1 MGLAFLF
8 FSFLLLF
15 VVFKRCLFIWTRIN
29 SDAANWRFAYS
40 LPDKVMPHGTLAA
53 CAQEISQ
60 NPNKKIHLL
69 ETPQINLY

>member
-8 FSFLLLF
+8 FSFA
-15 VVFKRCLFIWTRIN
+15 VCSIKRCLFIWTRIN
-29 SDAANWRFAYS
+29 SDAANWSFAYS

-60 NPNKKIHLL
+60 TQKKNSFPG
-69 ETPQINLY
+69 TPQINVY